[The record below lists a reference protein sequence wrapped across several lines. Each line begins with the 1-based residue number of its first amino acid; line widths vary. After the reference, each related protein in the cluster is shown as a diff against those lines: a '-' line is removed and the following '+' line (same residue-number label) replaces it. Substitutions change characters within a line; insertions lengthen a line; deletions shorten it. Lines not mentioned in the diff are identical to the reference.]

1 MCVLVLTHPHIFL
14 PLFSSAFTRLSACFQ
29 QLISNVLSLESWRY
43 LCVLSDDPV
52 NCFVCRYVCVCV
64 CVLIQQSV
72 SQTGSV
78 ASILLVCMCKAK
90 KGLRHTSMT
99 LRLHYLCD
107 TTTARSVVITEW
119 RCIIATMELQRR
131 ITCITQCVC
140 HEGTHAFFLFLQ
152 ARRWLSVWLPHV
164 PNCDNNPHKLTNCPG
179 ELHGRAALPTSGGH
193 ENNMHKFKYI

>member
-1 MCVLVLTHPHIFL
+1 MRRCINASSHIPSSVFVCVY
-14 PLFSSAFTRLSACFQ
+14 SSVCLLSTADFKC
-29 QLISNVLSLESWRY
+29 LISWILKIL
-43 LCVLSDDPV
+43 
-52 NCFVCRYVCVCV
+52 VCAVRRPSELFCMQVCVCM